1 MSAPRHRTGFHRA
14 YLVAIWAKGLAALLE
29 TIVGALVPFVSLQK
43 LHEGIVLLTAPELA
57 ENPDARIAGYL
68 SRSSEQFSS
77 DSQGFVA
84 IYLVA
89 HGIIK
94 LVMVGGLLTR
104 RMWTYPVALFLTA
117 AFLAYQL
124 HRFTHTH
131 SVWLLV
137 AMAIDLG
144 IAYLIL
150 REWRVRKLGYF
161 EAHAHSRPS

>member
-1 MSAPRHRTGFHRA
+1 MSALRHSTGFHRA

-29 TIVGALVPFVSLQK
+29 TIVGALIPFVSLQK
-43 LHEGIVLLTAPELA
+43 LHEGVVLLTAPELA
-57 ENPDARIAGYL
+57 EDPDSRVAGYL

-77 DSQGFVA
+77 DSQAFLAV
-84 IYLVA
+84 YLAA

-94 LVMVGGLLTR
+94 LVMVAGLLTR
-104 RMWTYPVALFLTA
+104 RMWTYPVALVLIG

-124 HRFTHTH
+124 QRFMHTR

-137 AMAIDLG
+137 AMAIDIG

-150 REWRVRKLGYF
+150 REWRARKLG
-161 EAHAHSRPS
+161 